1 LHGIGRSTESKRPR
15 ESAIPR
21 RRVSQARGLVACAL
35 SLCLFCIGAP
45 SPAATQQADSPS
57 EYQVKAAFL
66 FNFAKF
72 VEWPADAFAGPQAPF
87 AICVLGQDP
96 FGPLLDAALAGKT
109 MGSHPVSLRRIKEHS
124 EARRCHIVF
133 VSASEVRNYLE
144 VIDTV
149 RGSSVLLVGDTDGFA
164 ALGGMIEFTL
174 EGNHV
179 RFLINPD
186 AAQRAGLMLSSKLLM
201 LARIVHDGAVAGKS

>member
-1 LHGIGRSTESKRPR
+1 MHIAP
-15 ESAIPR
+15 
-21 RRVSQARGLVACAL
+21 ARQVAAL
-35 SLCLFCIGAP
+35 TLPICLLWFGAY
-45 SPAATQQADSPS
+45 SYADSSSDSPS

-72 VEWPADAFAGPQAPF
+72 VEWPADTFASPQAPF
-87 AICVLGQDP
+87 AVCVLGEDP
-96 FGPLLDAALAGKT
+96 FGSLLDAALAGKT
-109 MGSHPVSLRRIKEHS
+109 MATHPVALRRIKERA
-124 EARRCHIVF
+124 EARHCQIVF
-133 VSASEVRNYLE
+133 VSASEVRNYAELME
-144 VIDTV
+144 AV
-149 RGSSVLLVGDTDGFA
+149 RGSSALLVGDTDGFA